1 MKRIFVALAF
11 ALACVPLLNVPA
23 FAQQPVAGTERLA
36 WNHDGIN
43 VTRFELAVDAG
54 APSVLVVTQTGTEY
68 TAPLPAM
75 TPGTHTLTLAACN
88 VAGCS
93 LPLAITVRVVVIP
106 SPVTNL
112 RVTP

>member
-1 MKRIFVALAF
+1 MTARLTVLFLFLASF
-11 ALACVPLLNVPA
+11 AS
-23 FAQQPVAGTERLA
+23 AQQPVAGTERLA

-43 VTRFELAVDAG
+43 VSRFELAVDGGAPVPVTVTMAG
-54 APSVLVVTQTGTEY
+54 ADY

-75 TPGTHTLTLAACN
+75 TPGTHTLSVRACN

-93 LPLAITVRVVVIP
+93 APLSISVRVVVIP

-112 RVTP
+112 RVTPE